1 MSIIKMDKNVLSEK
15 ITEYIPMVWIML
27 QIHYTTHIVWE
38 YYNKYWTEWFCR
50 CIIFVFNLRN
60 KRMNVYN
67 VLLKKCHCCFL

>member
-1 MSIIKMDKNVLSEK
+1 
-15 ITEYIPMVWIML
+15 MVWIML